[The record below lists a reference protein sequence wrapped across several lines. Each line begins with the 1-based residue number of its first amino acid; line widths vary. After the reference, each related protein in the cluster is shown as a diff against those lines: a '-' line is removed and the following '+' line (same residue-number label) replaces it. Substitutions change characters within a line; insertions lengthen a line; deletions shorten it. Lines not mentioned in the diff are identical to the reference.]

1 LSTVATR
8 KPLIPLLLVSAMFL
22 AACERET
29 RKQESSPRGS
39 MQDSV
44 QRNLAK
50 DLEDDENGTR
60 QLFLVGDEAVPLLIK
75 FLSDP
80 DEEKRVSAARG
91 LAYIGNQQGMQAL
104 RYAVKSEQDKE
115 AKSEMSYFLAGGLVE
130 ATSESDLNFLR
141 SSVETARFVDDDDD
155 ESALPALSAA
165 LALGMMGRSDSLA
178 LLRKVA
184 REHIVGSEEIAKAIR
199 WIENK
204 SIPRRS
210 TARASLSEEE
220 LVKSVILDDTF
231 FAEQKREETSVT
243 RMTFNRERNRVLVS
257 LEIHRSLRRPGSRRW
272 FAHGYDLVLAK
283 ESGEWRVA
291 GIWFAWIT

>member
-1 LSTVATR
+1 MATR

-29 RKQESSPRGS
+29 RKQESPPRGS

-104 RYAVKSEQDKE
+104 RYAVTSEQDKE

-141 SSVETARFVDDDDD
+141 SSVVTARFVDDDDD

-178 LLRKVA
+178 VLRKVA

-220 LVKSVILDDTF
+220 LIKNVILDDTF

-243 RMTFNRERNRVLVS
+243 DMTFNRERNRVLVS

-283 ESGEWRVA
+283 ESGEWRVV